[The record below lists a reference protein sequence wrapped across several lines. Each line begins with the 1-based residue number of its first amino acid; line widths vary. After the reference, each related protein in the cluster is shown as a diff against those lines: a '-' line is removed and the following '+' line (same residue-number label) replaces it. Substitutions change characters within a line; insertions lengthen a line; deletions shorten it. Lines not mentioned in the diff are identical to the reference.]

1 MISQGDEVTVSVTN
15 KVARMALSAWM
26 VTACYAHAA
35 GPSIPKIV
43 LLPQESVVAG
53 PVFKLLSNLFPG
65 QLVLDQTL
73 SDGSLVLSAPLAR
86 TLADVDSLVARLAPD
101 PLVRSVSRTGFLM
114 PEQFNDPGY
123 VYQATLYGE
132 QGSAYNSRIERATRD
147 FAAAGAGVVVAV
159 VDTGIA
165 PLVDLDGQIVGQAN
179 FYEPHSFSSA
189 AEPTASVSECR
200 KSGKP
205 IFHGTAVASL
215 ISGRSNNNIGVVG
228 VSEPTRILAIRSVS
242 DCGGDDIH
250 TVEAIRWAAGVDMRS
265 SGYPLNPT
273 PAKIIN
279 VSLGSVNS
287 TGACPA
293 HLQRAVDDAAAM
305 GSIVISS
312 AGNSASRALPYPAS
326 CRGVI
331 AVGSASKDGALSSYS
346 NFVPVPLMI
355 SAPGGDK
362 GQNLAVGD
370 PVSEQEFRQ
379 ARGTSYATAI
389 VSGVLAKAVGI
400 SGYANAKELH
410 SAMQQTGF
418 LLASAARCGGD
429 CGYALE
435 ASAFLSKISGDATK
449 SQEDLLKRIVGSSDL
464 GFERLD
470 TATWVDSQNFNA
482 SESLGRSADI
492 SDEGSRLTVVVPK
505 GYSAVLQVTGV
516 DSSGRQEENRL
527 TVTSTDDA
535 VRLSQDSAA
544 PPSSVT
550 NITAAGGGGSLSLGG
565 LIALLGLMFAFNFSR
580 TSCFVFKR
588 KNLP

>member
-1 MISQGDEVTVSVTN
+1 VTVSVSN
-15 KVARMALSAWM
+15 KVARIALSAW
-26 VTACYAHAA
+26 TIGACSAHAA
-35 GPSIPKIV
+35 NLSIPKIV
-43 LLPQESVVAG
+43 LMPQASVAAG
-53 PVFKLLSNLFPG
+53 PVFQLLDTLLPG
-65 QLVLDQTL
+65 QLELDRTL
-73 SDGSLVLSAPLAR
+73 SDGSLVLRAPLAR
-86 TLADVDSLVARLAPD
+86 TLTDVDSLVARLAPD
-101 PLVRSVSRTGFLM
+101 PLVRSVSTTGYLV
-114 PEQFNDPGY
+114 PAQFNDPGY
-123 VYQATLYGE
+123 AYQATLYGE
-132 QGSAYNSRIERATRD
+132 QGSAYNSRIERATQD
-147 FAAAGAGVVVAV
+147 FSSAGADVVVAV

-165 PLVDLDGQIVGQAN
+165 PLVDLDGKIVGQAN
-179 FYEPHSFSSA
+179 FYEPGSFSSA
-189 AEPTASVSECR
+189 AEPIGSVSECR

-215 ISGRSNNNIGVVG
+215 IAARSNNNIGVIG
-228 VSEPTRILAIRSVS
+228 VAEAAKILAIRSVS

-287 TGACPA
+287 SGTCPS

-305 GSIVISS
+305 GAVVVSS
-312 AGNSASRALPYPAS
+312 AGNAASTAMPYPAS
-326 CRGVI
+326 CLGVI
-331 AVGSASKDGALSSYS
+331 AVGSASTNGNLSSYS
-346 NFVPVPLMI
+346 NFVPVPLMV

-370 PVSEQEFRQ
+370 PLSEQEFRQ

-400 SGYANAKELH
+400 FGYANAKELH
-410 SAMQQTGF
+410 SAMEQTGF
-418 LLASAARCGGD
+418 LLARAARCGGD

-435 ASAFLSKISGDATK
+435 ASVFLSKISGDATK
-449 SQEDLLKRIVGSSDL
+449 SQGDLLKRIVGSSDL

-482 SESLGRSADI
+482 SESLGRSVDI
-492 SDEGSRLTVVVPK
+492 SDEGSSLTVVVPK

-550 NITAAGGGGSLSLGG
+550 NITAVGGGGSLSLGG